1 MSEQQWYYAMNG
13 QQAGPVSWEELLT
26 ELRMGRIQPS
36 TQVWSAH
43 LPGWTPLAECLKA
56 QGGPP
61 PLPPPSP
68 APTPFP
74 ASIQRPTQGL
84 LPLAP
89 GATTAKTTGILSLIF
104 AFLCLPVGIVLA
116 IVALVQH
123 SKAKT
128 AYSLSPGSYQPVSSV
143 GRTTAIIGLVLPVLL
158 FFIGLVS
165 AIAIPALLGQRG
177 RARDKA
183 SIATMTSA
191 IADLMEPKL
200 LVPDTPKTRPVVRQ
214 KLRQI
219 MESVLPQTI
228 EHTLAALRD
237 RPDSTGRLISIT
249 VPTLILI
256 GHQDAITP
264 LSVAQSMQ
272 QAILNAQLSII
283 PAAGHMPPMEQPEAF
298 NRIVRDFLAG
308 L

>member
-1 MSEQQWYYAMNG
+1 MSEQQWYYALNG
-13 QQAGPVSWEELLT
+13 QQAGPVSWENLLT

-74 ASIQRPTQGL
+74 APIQRPAQGL
-84 LPLAP
+84 LPVAP
-89 GATTAKTTGILSLIF
+89 GASAAKTTGILSLIF

-183 SIATMTSA
+183 SIATMTTA
-191 IADLMEPKL
+191 IADLAGESDKQRELGVPVERLSAQLEVKL
-200 LVPDTPKTRPVVRQ
+200 RALGSTTLNPWDTSTPAFTYTVQVVRAGDS
-214 KLRQI
+214 
-219 MESVLPQTI
+219 SVAADQARG
-228 EHTLAALRD
+228 LAAD
-237 RPDSTGRLISIT
+237 KGRSVFVLAL
-249 VPTLILI
+249 P
-256 GHQDAITP
+256 DAI
-264 LSVAQSMQ
+264 
-272 QAILNAQLSII
+272 N
-283 PAAGHMPPMEQPEAF
+283 
-298 NRIVRDFLAG
+298 NRPGYLAG
-308 L
+308 AVRLETPVNGSRVFTKVIELD